1 MDGSIESKETA
12 DEFTSGDE
20 RYALSRV
27 VARMT
32 KFFDVSRFPRDDHVL
47 TINIEAPA
55 SERGELL
62 FVADHESSASA
73 RASRWGGIQSTS
85 RPCSRSRTPTGA
97 PRRPPSDPGYRE
109 GAIATQVTISL
120 SLFDY
125 FAGLGREPITRARFR
140 RAYAGLLHTHDK
152 IPAGIQSGAKVA
164 RPEIASR
171 VDTHWTQAVQ
181 LTWAYGSGI
190 CCTNR

>member
-1 MDGSIESKETA
+1 VDGSIESKETA

-62 FVADHESSASA
+62 FVADHESSGVS
-73 RASRWGGIQSTS
+73 
-85 RPCSRSRTPTGA
+85 
-97 PRRPPSDPGYRE
+97 
-109 GAIATQVTISL
+109 
-120 SLFDY
+120 
-125 FAGLGREPITRARFR
+125 
-140 RAYAGLLHTHDK
+140 
-152 IPAGIQSGAKVA
+152 
-164 RPEIASR
+164 SR
-171 VDTHWTQAVQ
+171 VQMGGYSIYQQAV
-181 LTWAYGSGI
+181 LEKPHAYRS
-190 CCTNR
+190 TPATPV